1 MTQRYSLETLEF
13 QTIRDRLTGLLE
25 TPLGRTGI
33 EALRPFPD
41 AASANRSLQQ
51 VAELAERLA
60 ADPRL
65 PLPSLHDIRGWL
77 PGFFK
82 GDYLPSISDLV
93 DLKRLLGATVACRGW
108 LTTGARFQALTE
120 LATGFPEV
128 REVAEQLG
136 AVLDETGEI
145 RSTASPKLAEIRKE
159 IEAAELN
166 VRREVQR
173 FLSDERV
180 YKYLQNPE
188 PSWRNGRPVFQ
199 VRRESQ
205 GQVPGVLHD
214 RSSSGATIFIE
225 PQIVVPAA
233 NALAE
238 ARSAEHR
245 EIQVILAHV
254 CRGLRRYDAEI
265 LDAVRAIVELDVT
278 VAKAR
283 LLADPE
289 YSVPEVVEDGVLA
302 LEDARHPL
310 LLAMMPRDEI
320 QPLSLT
326 LGDRFRVL
334 VVTGPNTGGK
344 TVVLKTIGLLSLMAL
359 SGIPIPAQAGARIP
373 VFDGVF
379 VDVGDEQGIAQ
390 NLSTFSSHIM
400 RIADCLAEVTNRSLV
415 LLDELGSGTDPEEG
429 GALGYAVLEELE
441 QRQVCCVVS
450 THLGRLKDFA
460 YQHAGAENGSMA
472 FDRASHRPLY
482 RLELGIPGASHALDI
497 AQRVGLP
504 EAIVSRAREHLG
516 LRDQRM
522 EEAIE
527 RVHDARRRAEENRAD
542 SEAVRR
548 TTDEA
553 ARQAE
558 DRLVELGRKEAWL
571 EEEADQVVEAGLRE
585 AREQFELAFKE
596 LANAP
601 KPFGERA
608 QALRVLIQ
616 ELLANT
622 SVHRRR
628 MKFLGALRKN
638 GLVYVPRLNR
648 QCHVKK
654 VDRNREMLVIE
665 VGKIRMEIPFEDVSW
680 LQPLD

>member
-33 EALRPFPD
+33 EALGPFSD

-60 ADPRL
+60 ADPLL
-65 PLPSLHDIRGWL
+65 PLPSLNDIRGWL

-108 LTTGARFQALTE
+108 LTSGARFQALGE
-120 LATGFPEV
+120 MATGFPEV

-145 RSTASPKLAEIRKE
+145 RSTASPKLAELRKE

-205 GQVPGVLHD
+205 GQVPGVMHD
-214 RSSSGATIFIE
+214 RSSSGATVFIE

-289 YSVPEVVEDGVLA
+289 YSIPEVVEDGVMA

-320 QPLSLT
+320 QPLALT

-344 TVVLKTIGLLSLMAL
+344 TVVLKTIGLLSLMAM
-359 SGIPIPAQAGARIP
+359 SGIPIPARTGARIP

-390 NLSTFSSHIM
+390 NLSTFSS
-400 RIADCLAEVTNRSLV
+400 DGCTSL
-415 LLDELGSGTDPEEG
+415 
-429 GALGYAVLEELE
+429 
-441 QRQVCCVVS
+441 
-450 THLGRLKDFA
+450 
-460 YQHAGAENGSMA
+460 
-472 FDRASHRPLY
+472 
-482 RLELGIPGASHALDI
+482 
-497 AQRVGLP
+497 
-504 EAIVSRAREHLG
+504 
-516 LRDQRM
+516 
-522 EEAIE
+522 
-527 RVHDARRRAEENRAD
+527 
-542 SEAVRR
+542 R
-548 TTDEA
+548 TT
-553 ARQAE
+553 
-558 DRLVELGRKEAWL
+558 
-571 EEEADQVVEAGLRE
+571 
-585 AREQFELAFKE
+585 
-596 LANAP
+596 
-601 KPFGERA
+601 
-608 QALRVLIQ
+608 
-616 ELLANT
+616 
-622 SVHRRR
+622 
-628 MKFLGALRKN
+628 N
-638 GLVYVPRLNR
+638 GP
-648 QCHVKK
+648 
-654 VDRNREMLVIE
+654 
-665 VGKIRMEIPFEDVSW
+665 
-680 LQPLD
+680 

>member
-1 MTQRYSLETLEF
+1 MNQRYSLEVLEF

-33 EALRPFPD
+33 EALGPFPD
-41 AASANRSLQQ
+41 ASAANRSLRQ
-51 VAELAERLA
+51 VAELAERFA
-60 ADPRL
+60 ADQQP
-65 PLPSLHDIRGWL
+65 PLPSLNDIRAWL

-82 GDYLPSISDLV
+82 GDHLPSISDLV
-93 DLKRLLGATVACRGW
+93 DLKRLLGAVVASRGW
-108 LTTGARFQALTE
+108 LSTGAKSAALGE
-120 LATGFPEV
+120 MASGFPEV
-128 REVAEQLG
+128 RELAEELSS
-136 AVLDETGEI
+136 VIDETGEI
-145 RSTASPKLAEIRKE
+145 RSTASVKLVEVRQQ
-159 IEAAELN
+159 IEVAELN
-166 VRREVQR
+166 VRRAVQR

-180 YKYLQNPE
+180 YRYLQNPE

-205 GQVPGVLHD
+205 QHVPGVMHD

-225 PQIVVPAA
+225 PQSVVSEA
-233 NALAE
+233 NELSD

-254 CRGLRRYDAEI
+254 CRGLRRFDAEI
-265 LDAVRAIVELDVT
+265 LDAVRAIVDFDVAI
-278 VAKAR
+278 AKAR
-283 LLADPE
+283 LLADPD
-289 YSVPEVVEDGVLA
+289 YSVPEVVEDGVLS
-302 LEDARHPL
+302 LENARHPL
-310 LLAMMPRDEI
+310 LLAAMAREAI
-320 QPLSLT
+320 QPLSLA
-326 LGDRFRVL
+326 LGGRFRVL

-344 TVVLKTIGLLSLMAL
+344 TVVLKTIGLLSLMAM
-359 SGIPIPAQAGARIP
+359 SGVPIPARAGARVP
-373 VFDGVF
+373 VFDGVY
-379 VDVGDEQGIAQ
+379 VDVGDEQGITQ

-400 RIADCLAEVTNRSLV
+400 RIAGCLATVTDRSLV

-441 QRQVCCVVS
+441 SRRVCCVVT

-472 FDRASHRPLY
+472 FDRDSHRPLY

-497 AQRVGLP
+497 AGRVGLP
-504 EAIVSRAREHLG
+504 ASIVSRAREHLG
-516 LRDQRM
+516 RRDQRM

-527 RVHDARRRAEENRAD
+527 RVHDARRRAEANRVE
-542 SEAVRR
+542 SEAVKR

-585 AREQFELAFKE
+585 ARGQFEAAFKQ

-601 KPFGERA
+601 KPFGEQA
-608 QALRVLIQ
+608 HALRALIG
-616 ELLANT
+616 EMLANT

-628 MKFLGALRKN
+628 MKFLGGLRKN
-638 GLVYVPRLNR
+638 GVVYVPRLAR
-648 QCHVKK
+648 RCHVRK
-654 VDRNREMLVIE
+654 VDRNREMVVIE

>member
-1 MTQRYSLETLEF
+1 MNQRYSLEVLEF
-13 QTIRDRLTGLLE
+13 QTIRDRLTGLLA
-25 TPLGRTGI
+25 TPLGRTGV
-33 EALRPFPD
+33 EELGPLPD
-41 AASANRSLQQ
+41 AAAANRSLRQ
-51 VAELAERLA
+51 VEELATRFD
-60 ADPRL
+60 ADQQP
-65 PLPSLHDIRGWL
+65 PLPSLNDIRAWL
-77 PGFFK
+77 PAFLA
-82 GDYLPSISDLV
+82 GDHLPSIADLV
-93 DLKRLLGATVACRGW
+93 DLKRLLGAVVACRGW
-108 LTTGARFQALTE
+108 LSTGAGSEALGE
-120 LATGFPEV
+120 MAAGFPEV
-128 REVAEQLG
+128 RELAEELG
-136 AVLDETGEI
+136 SVLDESGEV
-145 RSTASPKLAEIRKE
+145 RSTASVKLAELRTG

-166 VRREVQR
+166 VRRVVQR
-173 FLSDERV
+173 FLADERV

-188 PSWRNGRPVFQ
+188 PSWRHGRPVFQ

-205 GQVPGVLHD
+205 RHVPGVLHD
-214 RSSSGATIFIE
+214 RSSSGATVFIE
-225 PQIVVPAA
+225 PEIVVPVA
-233 NALAE
+233 NALSD

-254 CRGLRRYDAEI
+254 CRALRRYEAEI
-265 LDAVRAIVELDVT
+265 LDAVRAIVDLDVA

-283 LLADPE
+283 LLADPD
-289 YSVPEVVEDGVLA
+289 YSVPEVVEDGA
-302 LEDARHPL
+302 LRLDDARHPL
-310 LLAMMPRDEI
+310 LLAAMAREDI
-320 QPLSLT
+320 HPLSLE

-359 SGIPIPAQAGARIP
+359 SGVPIPARAGARVP

-379 VDVGDEQGIAQ
+379 VDVGDAQGITQ

-400 RIADCLAEVTNRSLV
+400 RIAGCLSEVTERSLV

-441 QRQVCCVVS
+441 RRQVSSVVT
-450 THLGRLKDFA
+450 THLGRLKEFA
-460 YQHAGAENGSMA
+460 YQHTGAENGSMA
-472 FDRASHRPLY
+472 FDSESHRPLY

-497 AQRVGLP
+497 AERVGLP
-504 EAIVSRAREHLG
+504 GGIVARAREHLG

-527 RVHDARRRAEENRAD
+527 RVHDVRRHAEANRAE
-542 SEAVRR
+542 SEAVKRS
-548 TTDEA
+548 TDEA

-571 EEEADQVVEAGLRE
+571 EEEADQVVDSGLRE
-585 AREQFELAFKE
+585 VREEVEAALKQLV
-596 LANAP
+596 NAP
-601 KPFGERA
+601 KPFGAQA
-608 QALRVLIQ
+608 QALGESIRS
-616 ELLANT
+616 LLANT

-638 GLVYVPRLNR
+638 GVVYVPRLGR
-648 QCHVKK
+648 RCQVKK
-654 VDRNREMLVIE
+654 VDRNRELVIIE